1 MKKDYIK
8 GENMEFKIN
17 YLGVCVIIDVNAETI
32 TIMENNVNSEKLLN
46 MIFKAILNKVNIN
59 TNGYKIVRKC

>member
-1 MKKDYIK
+1 MEIK
-8 GENMEFKIN
+8 ID

-32 TIMENNVNSEKLLN
+32 TIIENNVNSEKLLN

-59 TNGYKIVRKC
+59 TNGYKIVREC

>member
-1 MKKDYIK
+1 MSFK
-8 GENMEFKIN
+8 EVPMNFKID
-17 YLGVCVIIDVNAETI
+17 YLGVSVDIDTGAKQI
-32 TIMENNVNSEKLLN
+32 TIYENNVNSEKLLN